1 MSVAA
6 DIILIITAIQS
17 NGNLSYTL
25 NVFKTKHFL
34 KSTQLVTRSEE
45 LVATVLKIYQQSEI
59 AKPTG
64 RAKWYAHTLHK
75 KKSSCAGKTNA
86 NAKDKISCARAGVN
100 EVRMCRSKCDARA
113 QVKMRSPC
121 AGQNAMLHAQL
132 QMRCACAG
140 KKKMRTRGAKMRCA
154 CAGLNEVRMRRK
166 KWDAHKQV
174 KMRCE
179 CASQNKMRTRRP
191 KWDGHAQF

>member
-45 LVATVLKIYQQSEI
+45 FVATVLKIYQQSEI

-64 RAKWYAHTLHK
+64 RAKWYATYATQKEKLM
-75 KKSSCAGKTNA
+75 
-86 NAKDKISCARAGVN
+86 RRQN
-100 EVRMCRSKCDARA
+100 ECECE
-113 QVKMRSPC
+113 
-121 AGQNAMLHAQL
+121 GQNKL
-132 QMRCACAG
+132 
-140 KKKMRTRGAKMRCA
+140 RTRRCKWGAYVQVKMRCA
-154 CAGLNEVRMRRK
+154 CTGKNAKPVRRPKCDAMRMRISKWGAQAQAKKDAHAQAKMRWACAWLNEVRMRRT
-166 KWDAHKQV
+166 KWGAHAQA
-174 KMRCE
+174 KMRCAWE
-179 CASQNKMRTRRP
+179 RKN
-191 KWDGHAQF
+191 

>member
-64 RAKWYAHTLHK
+64 KAK
-75 KKSSCAGKTNA
+75 
-86 NAKDKISCARAGVN
+86 
-100 EVRMCRSKCDARA
+100 
-113 QVKMRSPC
+113 
-121 AGQNAMLHAQL
+121 
-132 QMRCACAG
+132 
-140 KKKMRTRGAKMRCA
+140 
-154 CAGLNEVRMRRK
+154 
-166 KWDAHKQV
+166 
-174 KMRCE
+174 
-179 CASQNKMRTRRP
+179 
-191 KWDGHAQF
+191 

>member
-6 DIILIITAIQS
+6 DIILTITAIQS

-45 LVATVLKIYQQSEI
+45 LVATALKIYQHSEI

-64 RAKWYAHTLHK
+64 WAKRYAHTLHK
-75 KKSSCAGKTNA
+75 KKISCAGKTNA

-100 EVRMCRSKCDARA
+100 EVRMRRQKCDAH
-113 QVKMRSPC
+113 V
-121 AGQNAMLHAQL
+121 QL
-132 QMRCACAG
+132 QMRCACAN
-140 KKKMRTRGAKMRCA
+140 KK
-154 CAGLNEVRMRRK
+154 
-166 KWDAHKQV
+166 
-174 KMRCE
+174 
-179 CASQNKMRTRRP
+179 KMRTRRP
-191 KWDGHAQF
+191 K